1 MSRRIA
7 DPRQLGFARTMRRNM
22 TEAEFRL
29 WLRLRARAVQ
39 GLKFRRQVPIGPFI
53 VDFFCAERRLVVE
66 IDGSQHFAEAAIV
79 ADARRIAWLEARGL
93 RVLRLANLDVMQNLE
108 AVYRL
113 IVEAGERTPLES
125 SP

>member
-29 WLRLRARAVQ
+29 WLRLRARAVE

-66 IDGSQHFAEAAIV
+66 IDGSQHFAEAAIA
-79 ADARRIAWLEARGL
+79 ADARRTAWLEARGF
-93 RVLRLANLDVMQNLE
+93 RVLRLTNPDVMNNVE
-108 AVYRL
+108 AVYRA
-113 IVEAGERTPLES
+113 IADAAEQPPSEP

>member
-66 IDGSQHFAEAAIV
+66 IDGSQHFAEAAIA
-79 ADARRIAWLEARGL
+79 ADARRTAWLEARGF
-93 RVLRLANLDVMQNLE
+93 RVLRLTNPDVMNNVE
-108 AVYRL
+108 AVYRA
-113 IVEAGERTPLES
+113 IADAAEQAPSEP